1 MCACRLD
8 EILINCL
15 LKMLIILT
23 GIPASAPGK
32 SMFFKKPVA
41 QIVFIDFV
49 REIPGTVGIYLT
61 SRRRDIGLIVFS
73 LAKHHIRVIKRVNVN
88 GTAQGM
94 LGKMVS
100 TVYNPVIEAGGIII
114 QHGGSV
120 VAVIFIDQRNLF
132 NLIFILEQLIKYF
145 QQILGNSLIADQL
158 PCLDFTVKIIIKHI

>member
-1 MCACRLD
+1 
-8 EILINCL
+8 
-15 LKMLIILT
+15 
-23 GIPASAPGK
+23 
-32 SMFFKKPVA
+32 
-41 QIVFIDFV
+41 
-49 REIPGTVGIYLT
+49 
-61 SRRRDIGLIVFS
+61 
-73 LAKHHIRVIKRVNVN
+73 
-88 GTAQGM
+88 M

-158 PCLDFTVKIIIKHI
+158 PCLDFTVKIIIKHG